1 MVERQQAFFFKKR
14 TQKTSQAKQSST
26 RWADI
31 FQALI
36 SNGHD
41 KAALQRYTQRQ
52 LELFYASIL
61 RQNNHA
67 KADLIEAVNQGF
79 GGGPELS
86 KYLKT
91 LRGK

>member
-1 MVERQQAFFFKKR
+1 MGSKQAFFFKKR
-14 TQKTSQAKQSST
+14 TANTTQAKQST
-26 RWADI
+26 ARWADI

-52 LELFYASIL
+52 LELFYATIL
-61 RQNNHA
+61 RQKNHA

>member
-1 MVERQQAFFFKKR
+1 M
-14 TQKTSQAKQSST
+14 
-26 RWADI
+26 
-31 FQALI
+31 
-36 SNGHD
+36 
-41 KAALQRYTQRQ
+41 QRYTQRQ
-52 LELFYASIL
+52 LELFYATIL
-61 RQNNHA
+61 RQKNHA